1 MYQRAIATELLKMS
15 CQYPVVTVIGP
26 RQSGKT
32 TLVKQIFP
40 SKLYVSLEEPDT
52 RAFAL
57 SDPRGFLARFPEGAI
72 LDEIQRAPELL
83 SYIQSIVDER
93 NIKGEFILTGS
104 HQLALHAAITQSLAG
119 RTALLTLLPLSL
131 TELQA
136 AGISLTLDEW
146 IFTGSFPRVY
156 HDKLDPTQAY
166 RQYLQTYV
174 ERDVRQLIQL
184 KDLLLFQQF
193 IKLCAGRIG
202 RELNYQSLSNDL
214 GVSSHTIKHWISIL
228 EASFIIFLLPPY
240 FENLGKRII
249 KSPKIYF
256 TDTGLATYLLDIDSP
271 KQIQRDPLRG
281 FLIENFMILE
291 MLKYRYNH
299 GKTAGMY
306 HYRDS
311 HQHEVD
317 VVVKRGS
324 QLIPIE
330 IKAAQ
335 TFNAQFLQGLNYF
348 DDLVKERCSEGY
360 LIYTGSQEQAIGKWH
375 VLNYQHLQKIF
386 TEN

>member
-1 MYQRAIATELLKMS
+1 MYQRSIANELLNMAR
-15 CQYPVVTVIGP
+15 QYPVVTVIGP

-32 TLVKQIFP
+32 TLVKQSFSDKP
-40 SKLYVSLEEPDT
+40 YVSLEEPDT
-52 RAFAL
+52 RAFAIN
-57 SDPRGFLARFPEGAI
+57 DPRAFLARFPKGAV
-72 LDEIQRAPELL
+72 LDEIQRAPDLL
-83 SYIQSIVDER
+83 SYIQSIVDEH

-131 TELQA
+131 AELQA
-136 AGISLTLDEW
+136 SNISLTLDEW
-146 IFTGSFPRVY
+146 IFTGFFPRIY
-156 HDKLDPTQAY
+156 HQQLEPTKAY

-184 KDLLLFQQF
+184 KDILLFQQF
-193 IKLCAGRIG
+193 VKLCAGRIG

-228 EASFIIFLLPPY
+228 EASFVIFLLPPY

-249 KSPKIYF
+249 KSPKLYF

-271 KQIQRDPLRG
+271 QQIQRDPLRG
-281 FLIENFMILE
+281 FLVENLVVLE

-299 GKTAGMY
+299 GKEAGLY

-311 HQHEVD
+311 QQREIDIVF
-317 VVVKRGS
+317 KRGS

-335 TFNAQFLQGLNYF
+335 TFNVQFFQGLKYF
-348 DDLVKERCSEGY
+348 NELTQERCPQGY
-360 LIYTGSQEQAIGKWH
+360 LIYSGTQEQTIDKWH
-375 VLNYQHLQKIF
+375 VLNYQHIEKIF
-386 TEN
+386 TG